1 MANTRH
7 PKCAIRDMANE
18 AKRRLQSNA
27 YKNGAVGAPQ
37 GVSLSQ
43 RQIYIRLKEL
53 LDAGEE
59 IVNPIQQLADKELM
73 NGLSHEERQR
83 YVFQLA
89 ADYLAMKKALDGR
102 LAKEKRTS

>member
-1 MANTRH
+1 
-7 PKCAIRDMANE
+7 MANE

-27 YKNGAVGAPQ
+27 YKSGAIGAPQ

-102 LAKEKRTS
+102 LAKERRTS